1 MWLLIPIVDRV
12 ILVVMMS
19 GASRGYLAWRIPFCA
34 LIMLRFD
41 VRGGMR
47 S

>member
-19 GASRGYLAWRIPFCA
+19 GASWRYLAWRIPSCA
-34 LIMLRFD
+34 LILRLLEL
-41 VRGGMR
+41 R
-47 S
+47 